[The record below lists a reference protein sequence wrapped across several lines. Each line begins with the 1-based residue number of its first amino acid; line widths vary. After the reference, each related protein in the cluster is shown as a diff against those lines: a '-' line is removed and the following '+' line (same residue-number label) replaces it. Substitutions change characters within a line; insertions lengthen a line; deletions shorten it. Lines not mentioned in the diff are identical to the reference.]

1 MKSKNFNDGP
11 MLTHLYL

>member
-11 MLTHLYL
+11 VLTHLYL